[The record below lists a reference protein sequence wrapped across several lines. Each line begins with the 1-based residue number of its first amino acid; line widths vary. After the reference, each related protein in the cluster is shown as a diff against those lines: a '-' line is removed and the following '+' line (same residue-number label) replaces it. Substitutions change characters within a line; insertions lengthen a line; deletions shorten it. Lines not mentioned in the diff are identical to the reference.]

1 MPVVSCGRSLYIDWR
16 MVVVV
21 WGKCPTPCKKGGRI
35 VRAGEKSG
43 VTCPWGYVRGKY
55 PDPLVARGGA
65 LRDGDILLAVCLSQA
80 AATTGV
86 PYDSSP

>member
-1 MPVVSCGRSLYIDWR
+1 

-43 VTCPWGYVRGKY
+43 VTCPW
-55 PDPLVARGGA
+55 DMSGGNI
-65 LRDGDILLAVCLSQA
+65 RILSLQGAGLYAMAISF
-80 AATTGV
+80 
-86 PYDSSP
+86 